1 MGTKYDFRN
10 VRTDMMNHLAVYF
23 PDTYGVYKQRSAKH
37 HTITFTDEDIFELL
51 ALARRE
57 DARTIHPYL
66 FYLCAARPAS
76 HIAELSDSLTK
87 EDRSL
92 CFDGH
97 DKLQK
102 RSFQMFFA
110 ALQSENCGRD
120 ARNFFIH
127 DNLCTNFF
135 CMARFRE
142 LLEQHLNFNNY
153 DLPLFPL
160 RTSKTGILEYVDW
173 VMDDIE
179 EECGKRYMATLEKIR
194 KSVWEDLPMIFGL
207 GDWDQVKASASIEV
221 D

>member
-1 MGTKYDFRN
+1 MGTKYDFRS

-37 HTITFTDEDIFELL
+37 HNITFTDEDIFELL

-57 DARTIHPYL
+57 DARTIQPYL

-76 HIAELSDSLTK
+76 HIAELFDPLTK

-92 CFDGH
+92 CLDGH

-127 DNLCTNFF
+127 GQSVHKLLLHGP
-135 CMARFRE
+135 RFRE

-160 RTSKTGILEYVDW
+160 GHL
-173 VMDDIE
+173 
-179 EECGKRYMATLEKIR
+179 KRA
-194 KSVWEDLPMIFGL
+194 F
-207 GDWDQVKASASIEV
+207 
-221 D
+221 